1 MACPPHVELAAGLEV
16 PVHPAVDLRDAPG
29 ERGPAPGGHDL
40 LVGGGDV
47 GAVQGV
53 QEGFWLPDHDVG
65 VYLEEGVVGQRGLEG
80 GAPGP
85 PLPAALPVDDVQ
97 LAPPDAPEVPEAPGV
112 VALVDYEHPGDLGKR
127 LQLLGYGVA

>member
-1 MACPPHVELAAGLEV
+1 MVVGVDGLLEEGCSQEARDCAAAEGDGLPPHVELAAGLEV

-53 QEGFWLPDHDVG
+53 QEGFWLPDDDVG
-65 VYLEEGVVGQRGLEG
+65 VDLKEGVVGQGCL
-80 GAPGP
+80 
-85 PLPAALPVDDVQ
+85 
-97 LAPPDAPEVPEAPGV
+97 
-112 VALVDYEHPGDLGKR
+112 
-127 LQLLGYGVA
+127 